1 MDLVLSA
8 LLASTALLQD
18 KHPSRQAVLAHALLD
33 TRHQEQARRLSRIAT
48 YVMLAM
54 EAHQL
59 RILDLPLAVVP
70 FAQLARIKQLQAIS
84 RAQLALLDTQPLQQE
99 VLLSRLALSALLAIM
114 AHHRL
119 QIRAVL
125 YSLLIYA
132 LPASLRKLEPHLI
145 LLIVHAATVR

>member
-1 MDLVLSA
+1 MDLALSA

-18 KHPSRQAVLAHALLD
+18 KHPSRQAVLAHALSD
-33 TRHQEQARRLSRIAT
+33 TQRQEQARLSSRIAA

-54 EAHQL
+54 EAPHQL
-59 RILDLPLAVVP
+59 LVAPLAAVP
-70 FAQLARIKQLQAIS
+70 FAQLARIKLLLALVN
-84 RAQLALLDTQPLQQE
+84 APLALLDTQPLQQE

-125 YSLLIYA
+125 YSLRQHA

-145 LLIVHAATVR
+145 LLQVLAATVR